1 MSDSGQLLVL
11 AGKYLNGE
19 LSLAEL
25 ATWIQ
30 DREEYW
36 VTLPRDS
43 IARVLTGTIMLA
55 TYEVDAGDRDPDS
68 VKELI
73 SEAMLDPALHD

>member
-1 MSDSGQLLVL
+1 VL
-11 AGKYLNGE
+11 TGKYLNGD

-73 SEAMLDPALHD
+73 SEATLEPALHD

>member
-1 MSDSGQLLVL
+1 
-11 AGKYLNGE
+11 
-19 LSLAEL
+19 
-25 ATWIQ
+25 
-30 DREEYW
+30 
-36 VTLPRDS
+36 
-43 IARVLTGTIMLA
+43 MLA